1 MEAAKARDSDTSA
14 AAARERDDRDC
25 RRGEGAPGSVAA
37 SRPTEGGLET
47 RERPK
52 DDSAAAAA
60 KAKEAAADKAAA
72 AKQRYLERKRK
83 AT

>member
-1 MEAAKARDSDTSA
+1 MTQLLEQVAAGHLQ
-14 AAARERDDRDC
+14 C
-25 RRGEGAPGSVAA
+25 RSQRQAMQQAPGSVAA

-60 KAKEAAADKAAA
+60 KAKEAAAEKAAA